1 MAARSI
7 WTGSITFGLVNIPVK
22 LFVAVREKN
31 IAFHM
36 LHDQDHVRLQRRM
49 ICPSDGKE
57 VHAEHTV
64 KGYEVSPGEYVV
76 VKESELEAAAPKKS
90 KTIEMEDFVD
100 LDQIDPVYFDRPYYV
115 VPQEQGVKAY
125 RLLVEAMEKSKR
137 VGIARFVMRN
147 KEYLCALRP
156 QEGALILETMH
167 FSDEVI
173 PVADVDGV
181 PHKAK
186 SDEREL
192 KMASQ
197 LIESLSTKFRPE
209 KYHDTYRE
217 AVRAIIEKKAEGEEI
232 VTQPAAE
239 EKRGGG
245 GGGGRASN
253 LMAALEASLAKAKSG
268 AGGAGGASSSS
279 SSASARSSRASRT
292 HASAHHRAPRRRSA

>member
-1 MAARSI
+1 MASRSI

-31 IAFHM
+31 IQFHM
-36 LHDQDHVRLQRRM
+36 LHDQDHVRLQRKM

-64 KGYEVSPGEYVV
+64 KGYELSPGQYVV
-76 VKESELEAAAPKKS
+76 IKEKDLEAAAPKKS

-100 LDQIDPVYFDRPYYV
+100 LDEIDHVYFDRPYYV

-125 RLLVEAMEKSKR
+125 RLLVEAMEKSKK

-156 QEGALILETMH
+156 QEGALVLETMH

-173 PVADVDGV
+173 PVKEVDGV
-181 PHKAK
+181 PHKAT
-186 SDEREL
+186 SDDREL

-197 LIESLSTKFRPE
+197 LIDSLSSKFKPE

-217 AVRAIIEKKAEGEEI
+217 AVQAIIEKKAEGEEI

-239 EKRGGG
+239 EKRG
-245 GGGGRASN
+245 RATN
-253 LMAALEASLAKAKSG
+253 LMAALEASLEKAR
-268 AGGAGGASSSS
+268 GGAS
-279 SSASARSSRASRT
+279 
-292 HASAHHRAPRRRSA
+292 RAPAHAHTATRSTRRRRSA

>member
-197 LIESLSTKFRPE
+197 LIESLSTKFKPE

-217 AVRAIIEKKAEGEEI
+217 AVQEIIERKAEGEKI
-232 VTQPAAE
+232 VTPPNVE
-239 EKRGGG
+239 DKKKGG
-245 GGGGRASN
+245 ATN

-268 AGGAGGASSSS
+268 GGGGSSGNRRGRAAPAAHSHS
-279 SSASARSSRASRT
+279 RSTR
-292 HASAHHRAPRRRSA
+292 RRRSA